1 MSRKFDSQDRKTVI
15 SDVNKH
21 LGVKL
26 TNIGRRQKYLKDEYD
41 KRYWVLGGYDYWHG
55 IPSEMMESEVQAK
68 DNATLIIAV
77 RKKTGIDIFIGSV
90 GPFVSGRNFLSRN
103 AKGDYQFHLEE
114 RGWELFPKELPG
126 TKLILLSTVDYSLES
141 KDTDRASFLGQ
152 KNLENLFSKLSNEE
166 KNRLLQKLSG
176 EDRDSKNNDK

>member
-77 RKKTGIDIFIGSV
+77 RKKTGIDIF
-90 GPFVSGRNFLSRN
+90 L
-103 AKGDYQFHLEE
+103 
-114 RGWELFPKELPG
+114 
-126 TKLILLSTVDYSLES
+126 T
-141 KDTDRASFLGQ
+141 
-152 KNLENLFSKLSNEE
+152 ENP
-166 KNRLLQKLSG
+166 
-176 EDRDSKNNDK
+176 